1 MRALTLDGVGG
12 LERLSVR
19 DVPEPELQS
28 PGDVR
33 VRVRAAALN
42 HLDLFV
48 AMGAPGMPAV
58 TFPHIVGADGAGVV
72 ESVGTAV
79 RNVGPG
85 DRVMLDPGMSCG
97 GCDACRRGDEPL
109 CERFELLGEHRAG
122 TIAEYVVVPAAN
134 VARVPD
140 GMTWAEAAAFPLV
153 TLTAWRMLTT
163 RARLKAGETVLVWGA
178 GGGVAQA
185 AIQIATLAGA
195 TVIAASG
202 TRSKLELARRLGAQH
217 LIDRSATDVAAEVKR
232 ITGGRGVDVVV
243 ESVGQATWPASL
255 RCLAR
260 AGRLV
265 TCGATTGPRV
275 ELDLRRVFWFQWSIL
290 GSTMGSHAEFAEIV
304 ALAGEGKLRPL
315 VDRVVPLAESVSAFQ
330 RLARGEQAGKLVIEV
345 SS

>member
-345 SS
+345 LS

>member
-12 LERLSVR
+12 LERLSVA

-33 VRVRAAALN
+33 VRVCAAALN

-48 AMGAPGMPAV
+48 ATGAPGMPAV

-72 ESVGTAV
+72 DSVGGAV

-85 DRVMLDPGMSCG
+85 DHVMLNPGISCG

-153 TLTAWRMLTT
+153 TLTAWRMLST

-202 TRSKLELARRLGAQH
+202 AGSKLELARRLGAHH

-243 ESVGQATWPASL
+243 ESVGQATWPVSL

-304 ALAGEGKLRPL
+304 ALAGEGKLRPV
-315 VDRVVPLAESVSAFQ
+315 VDRVVPLTESVSAFQ